1 VTRIS
6 TERYN
11 NNLYIPKPSQIL
23 LVKHMAKIS
32 VNKETCIACGVCWAL
47 VPDVFELDPN
57 TGKTRIRPPYVVND
71 DEKTSEGNIPNELI
85 DAVKNAAS
93 SCPTGSIIVE

>member
-1 VTRIS
+1 M
-6 TERYN
+6 
-11 NNLYIPKPSQIL
+11 
-23 LVKHMAKIS
+23 VKVS

-57 TGKTRIRPPYVVND
+57 TGKTRIRTPYVTND
-71 DEKTSEGNIPNELI
+71 NDKVSEGNIPSELV
-85 DAVKNAAS
+85 DAVKNAAN